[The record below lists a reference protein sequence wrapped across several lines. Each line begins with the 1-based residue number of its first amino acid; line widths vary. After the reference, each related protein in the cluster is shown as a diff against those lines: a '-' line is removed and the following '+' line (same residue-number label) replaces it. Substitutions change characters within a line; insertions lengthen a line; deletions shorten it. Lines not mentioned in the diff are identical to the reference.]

1 MALSQ
6 LDPVSPGDRIESVTW
21 NSEFQNILTHPVDLI
36 SPSTGPI
43 NFNLQAHTNLVPTAI
58 TATSGSAGQVL
69 SIGFGGTPIWSA
81 GQASPSRVMG
91 LLGAVSSQS
100 GTFSADAY
108 VMRSTLGT
116 QSWTVSA
123 TSSYSA
129 SVGTAGPAAGGRDI
143 AGAFASTYVH
153 WYAISTGAGSTAPA
167 ALVSTNPPNIGPVA
181 MPTSY
186 SGWAYL
192 GGSIYS
198 SASTTLVT
206 DHHFRGSWASYDAQ
220 VAVLSGG
227 TSTTQASVALGTAL
241 PGNASRMQLVA
252 EFSIQST
259 AAGGSLAALALRVV
273 SGSDFLRMKQQAPA
287 SQTIFNTLTA
297 ELPNLSQTLF
307 YILDS
312 QLSSGNI
319 VAQSANIW
327 CQGYQNPGVA

>member
-123 TSSYSA
+123 TSSFSA

-143 AGAFASTYVH
+143 AGVFASTYVH
-153 WYAISTGAGSTAPA
+153 WYAISTGQGSTAPA
-167 ALVSTNPPNIGPVA
+167 GLVSTNPPTVGPA
-181 MPTSY
+181 ALP
-186 SGWAYL
+186 SGYL
-192 GGSIYS
+192 GWTYLGASVYS
-198 SASTTLVT
+198 SSSTTAPQP
-206 DHHFRGSWASYDAQ
+206 HRFRGAMAFYESEQS
-220 VAVLSGG
+220 VLSGG
-227 TSTTQASVALGTAL
+227 SATAESSQSVAAVVPSNAL
-241 PGNASRMQLVA
+241 TYTLNGNAAVTGNS
-252 EFSIQST
+252 
-259 AAGGSLAALALRVV
+259 AGDISANWALRVV
-273 SGSDFLRMKQQAPA
+273 TGDRKSTRL
-287 SQTIFNTLTA
+287 N
-297 ELPNLSQTLF
+297 
-307 YILDS
+307 
-312 QLSSGNI
+312 SSH
-319 VAQSANIW
+319 VESSYAVF
-327 CQGYQNPGVA
+327 CL